1 MKLFNLILAFH
12 IAFFSLSQSKKEQ
25 VEILTFRIDSINFV
39 LNNTKNELVEKKK
52 INDVKQNSI
61 DSLYNAISNEKKANE
76 DLKLQLSKQNTLLVY
91 REKMISYLQKKV
103 DSLNEVI
110 SQKYYLDN
118 LPIGY
123 KMTDIND
130 QYGSECKGDF
140 DSDGKEDL
148 AIVLFNEE
156 NEGRVFIYLS
166 SIFYTKGFYQS
177 FSWLFNGNLLGD
189 FECQDSSFYISGGSE
204 SQGIFQDVVLNYDR
218 NEQKMVLKSYEDNIG
233 GESIQIDFRKQ

>member
-1 MKLFNLILAFH
+1 MKLVNLIIAVS
-12 IAFFSLSQSKKEQ
+12 IAFFSFAQSKKEQ
-25 VEILTFRIDSINFV
+25 VEILTLRIDSINFV

-52 INDVKQNSI
+52 IIDVKQNSV
-61 DSLYNAISNEKKANE
+61 DSLYNAISNEKKTNE
-76 DLKLQLSKQNTLLVY
+76 ELKLQLSKQNTLLVY

-118 LPIGY
+118 LPNGY

-130 QYGSECKGDF
+130 QYGAECKD
-140 DSDGKEDL
+140 DLDNDGKEDL

-156 NEGRVFIYLS
+156 NQGRVFIYLS
-166 SIFYTKGFYQS
+166 SVFYQKGYYQS
-177 FSWLFNGNLLGD
+177 FTWFFNGNLLGD
-189 FECQDSSFYISGGSE
+189 FECQDSNFHISGGSE

-218 NEQKMVLKSYEDNIG
+218 IEQKMVLKSYEDSN
-233 GESIQIDFRKQ
+233 GETSIQIDFRKL